1 MLVKPFAI
9 VILCQ
14 GFKEFEKIWCE
25 RIRLLQISFGDVGS
39 SRVVSDSI
47 PHRSKGS

>member
-14 GFKEFEKIWCE
+14 GFKEFEEIWCE
-25 RIRLLQISFGDVGS
+25 HIRLLQISFGVVGS

-47 PHRSKGS
+47 PHHSKGS